1 MAETDE
7 AAGGAAA
14 GTAVP
19 PPPALHLSRVT
30 WEKDR
35 VIHRIH
41 DENYPGI
48 AFNPGLRGNA
58 RFSPIRDR
66 RDSCHGDAPPIPTL
80 YGGDTFECA
89 AMETVFHDVPYGAGV
104 KFYDK
109 GKLAGQIYTQ
119 LVPAADLV
127 LADLGS
133 KALRKL
139 GVQRRQLIDTEKD
152 QYPVT
157 RQWAEAIQARH
168 PDVQGLCWVSRQ
180 DDGARALVLFG
191 DRLPDGSLK
200 QVSVPASLTGHADCY
215 GDLLALD
222 EHIGVNIIPGKV

>member
-7 AAGGAAA
+7 EAQGTTAGK
-14 GTAVP
+14 AVP
-19 PPPALHLSRVT
+19 PPPALHLSRIT

-35 VIHRIH
+35 IIHRIH
-41 DENYPGI
+41 EDKYLGI

-58 RFSPIRDR
+58 RFSPIRNSR
-66 RDSCHGDAPPIPTL
+66 ALPVPTL
-80 YGGDTFECA
+80 YGGDSFECA
-89 AMETVFHDVPYGAGV
+89 AMETVFHDVPYSAGF

-109 GKLAGQIYTQ
+109 GKLAGQTYTQ
-119 LVPAADLV
+119 LVAAADLV

-139 GVQRRQLIDTEKD
+139 GVQRRHLIDTEKD

-157 RQWAEAIQARH
+157 RQWAEAIHAQH

-180 DDGARALVLFG
+180 DDGAKALVLFG

-200 QVSVPASLTGHADCY
+200 QVSVPASLAGHADCY
-215 GDLLALD
+215 GKLLALA